1 MKPYTLTPTGTP
13 LGAVT
18 FAQVA
23 RAIGLLEAVGAIP
36 GGTTPDQ
43 LTDPA
48 VTFGVGRWPMTTD
61 TEQQQTGMRF
71 SDTAHVAVVEALDG
85 FTKWRLANL
94 DLDLTD
100 AGWCAGYRARAA
112 GPGCCHGCT
121 PCL

>member
-48 VTFGVGRWPMTTD
+48 VTLG
-61 TEQQQTGMRF
+61 
-71 SDTAHVAVVEALDG
+71 LDG
-85 FTKWRLANL
+85 GL
-94 DLDLTD
+94 
-100 AGWCAGYRARAA
+100 
-112 GPGCCHGCT
+112 
-121 PCL
+121 